1 MKEIATFAC
10 NEAIKDAGI
19 EKNAIEAFY
28 LGNFISGILLGQETI
43 APLVAN
49 SLGLPKDIPCTKVEG
64 ACCSGAIAF
73 RHGYLLIASEGVKKL
88 YFITVTFQTK
98 LKVFRQGFADYEDG
112 ILVSLIRR
120 RNEPFLTEFFEALR
134 PFNAIFLAHH
144 QN

>member
-1 MKEIATFAC
+1 MLSGLEC
-10 NEAIKDAGI
+10 N
-19 EKNAIEAFY
+19 
-28 LGNFISGILLGQETI
+28 
-43 APLVAN
+43 P
-49 SLGLPKDIPCTKVEG
+49 
-64 ACCSGAIAF
+64 
-73 RHGYLLIASEGVKKL
+73 SEGVKKL

>member
-1 MKEIATFAC
+1 MNPIPPAKPLFTGSNPVAAS
-10 NEAIKDAGI
+10 NENQRVKQR
-19 EKNAIEAFY
+19 N
-28 LGNFISGILLGQETI
+28 
-43 APLVAN
+43 P
-49 SLGLPKDIPCTKVEG
+49 
-64 ACCSGAIAF
+64 
-73 RHGYLLIASEGVKKL
+73 SEGVKKL

>member
-1 MKEIATFAC
+1 VEWIDMGHKWNKLIC
-10 NEAIKDAGI
+10 IH
-19 EKNAIEAFY
+19 Y
-28 LGNFISGILLGQETI
+28 LKYSVG
-43 APLVAN
+43 
-49 SLGLPKDIPCTKVEG
+49 
-64 ACCSGAIAF
+64 
-73 RHGYLLIASEGVKKL
+73 GYYFTGSNPSEDVKKL

-134 PFNAIFLAHH
+134 PFNAIFLAYH

>member
-1 MKEIATFAC
+1 MKWEFLPNHFAS
-10 NEAIKDAGI
+10 IK
-19 EKNAIEAFY
+19 
-28 LGNFISGILLGQETI
+28 GN
-43 APLVAN
+43 P
-49 SLGLPKDIPCTKVEG
+49 
-64 ACCSGAIAF
+64 
-73 RHGYLLIASEGVKKL
+73 SEGVKKL

>member
-1 MKEIATFAC
+1 M
-10 NEAIKDAGI
+10 D
-19 EKNAIEAFY
+19 
-28 LGNFISGILLGQETI
+28 
-43 APLVAN
+43 
-49 SLGLPKDIPCTKVEG
+49 
-64 ACCSGAIAF
+64 
-73 RHGYLLIASEGVKKL
+73 YLLKAICQEKRHIPGNPSEGVKKL